1 MFIFRDVFDFNG
13 LVRFYYWSQAK
24 FQTASS
30 DIKRNILNKSMMG
43 GHSTAE
49 ALSANKRSTTMAT
62 GVPIALTSPH
72 TPSSASMK
80 IKYFTLFIL
89 FCSLR
94 DIFFSLRPLFVFKYI
109 LMNAVIPEIC
119 ICLPHIPIK
128 WFKYDLSQ
136 CDMYK
141 DLVVR
146 VSESQFTGNQLYLY
160 LHSDRDST

>member
-1 MFIFRDVFDFNG
+1 M
-13 LVRFYYWSQAK
+13 LSQAK
-24 FQTASS
+24 FQTTSS

-89 FCSLR
+89 FHS
-94 DIFFSLRPLFVFKYI
+94 FSDVYYNFSPRPLFVFKYI
-109 LMNAVIPEIC
+109 LMNAIIPDIYVSLLH
-119 ICLPHIPIK
+119 ILNGSSMNCLS
-128 WFKYDLSQ
+128 SQ
-136 CDMYK
+136 CDM
-141 DLVVR
+141 
-146 VSESQFTGNQLYLY
+146 
-160 LHSDRDST
+160 